1 MSKSKIGFKLVS
13 LFVSTLMVASFA
25 TGCSNNSG
33 NSAAS
38 GSSSSGTP
46 SGTITYNFWGNTD
59 EAKNIQTIVDN
70 YQKTNPNVKVNIV
83 YSDWTNYWTKLQTQF
98 ASGSAP
104 DVFAMSTTMY
114 LKQYASKGWLAN
126 MSELAERDGLDMSK
140 YYQAAIDLNSYN
152 GVLYSMPQDINTI
165 IMAYNKDLFD
175 KANLKVPGD
184 DVTWDEILEDAK
196 LLTIDE
202 NGKNSTEPGFDKD
215 HIKQWG
221 ISNFGSESDAAVD
234 PMCNSNGVGMISD
247 DGKTAQLTDPA
258 VVDSIKYLYD
268 LIWTY
273 HVAPDYNTVPA
284 GTDIFVTG
292 QSAIARLPSYLLY
305 GYKSTT
311 GLNYEVSQMPAGKSG
326 KHYNAVQS
334 KGISIYSKSKNI
346 DAAWD
351 FVKYIG
357 SEECYTNVVK
367 AGSGLSPIESVNK
380 DVFLNLDFGPKTT
393 KQVYLDALNN
403 PCPIPNSLMNGE
415 AYSEMGTELAEIMAN
430 HVSVDEGM
438 KKMNDTVQEILDK
451 VEE

>member
-1 MSKSKIGFKLVS
+1 MSKSRISIKVVS
-13 LFVSTLMVASFA
+13 LFVSALMFASVAS
-25 TGCSNNSG
+25 GCSNGSG
-33 NSAAS
+33 SSA
-38 GSSSSGTP
+38 GGTSSSSGSP

-59 EAKNIQTIVDN
+59 EAKNIQEIVNN

-126 MSELAERDGLDMSK
+126 MSELADRDGLDMSK

-152 GVLYSMPQDINTI
+152 GTMYSMPQDINTI
-165 IMAYNKDLFD
+165 ILAYNKDLFD
-175 KANLKVPGD
+175 KANLTVPGD
-184 DVTWDEILEDAK
+184 DVTWDEILKDAK

-202 NGKNSTEPGFDKD
+202 NGKNSTEAGFDKD

-221 ISNFGSESDAAVD
+221 ISNFGSESDAEVD
-234 PMCNSNGVGMISD
+234 PMCNSNGVGMISA
-247 DGKTAQLTDPA
+247 DGKTAQLTDSS
-258 VVDSIKYLYD
+258 VVSSIKYLYD
-268 LIWTY
+268 MIWTY
-273 HVAPDYNTVPA
+273 HVSPDNATVPA

-292 QSAIARLPSYLLY
+292 QCAIAPLASYLLY

-311 GLNYEVSQMPAGKSG
+311 NLNYEVSQMPAGTSG
-326 KHYNAVQS
+326 KHFNAVQS

-351 FVKYIG
+351 FVKYVG
-357 SEECYTNVVK
+357 SEECYKNVVE

-403 PCPIPNSLMNGE
+403 PCPVPNSIMNGE
-415 AYSEMGTELAEIMAN
+415 AYSEMGTGLAEIMAN
-430 HVSVDEGM
+430 HETVDEGM
-438 KKMNDTVQEILDK
+438 PKMNEAIQEILDK
-451 VEE
+451 AEE